1 MHSIAQPA
9 GNFTDKKLWWFFP
22 CPFGWSVQFKMFFF
36 CPSSAN
42 LHTFYTSAP
51 KPHQWYFEVNVQLK
65 SIFEKKWLLSNALV
79 TNLMSLLALDFAK
92 NKQGCKNN
100 M

>member
-9 GNFTDKKLWWFFP
+9 GNLTDKKLWRFFP
-22 CPFGWSVQFKMFFF
+22 APLDRLYNSRDGFF

-51 KPHQWYFEVNVQLK
+51 KLHQWYFEVNVQLK
-65 SIFEKKWLLSNALV
+65 SIFEKKIV
-79 TNLMSLLALDFAK
+79 TV
-92 NKQGCKNN
+92 
-100 M
+100 